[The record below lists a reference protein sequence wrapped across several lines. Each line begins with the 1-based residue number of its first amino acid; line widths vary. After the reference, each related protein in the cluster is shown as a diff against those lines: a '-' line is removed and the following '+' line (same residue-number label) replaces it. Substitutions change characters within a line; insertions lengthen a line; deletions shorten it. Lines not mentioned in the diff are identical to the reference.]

1 MSSTVRTSIALFI
14 GYTAYIATV
23 FLLGARPDSV
33 GAWVL
38 LLIKGFVIVFL
49 AVQTVEWLG
58 KRRNARAVDARV
70 SSGMS
75 SESQA
80 LHPIVSG
87 PPTAG

>member
-1 MSSTVRTSIALFI
+1 VSSTVRTSIALFI
-14 GYTAYIATV
+14 GYTAYITTV

-38 LLIKGFVIVFL
+38 LLIKGFLIVFL
-49 AVQTVEWLG
+49 AVRTVEWLAE
-58 KRRNARAVDARV
+58 RRNAQATDARV

-75 SESQA
+75 LESRA